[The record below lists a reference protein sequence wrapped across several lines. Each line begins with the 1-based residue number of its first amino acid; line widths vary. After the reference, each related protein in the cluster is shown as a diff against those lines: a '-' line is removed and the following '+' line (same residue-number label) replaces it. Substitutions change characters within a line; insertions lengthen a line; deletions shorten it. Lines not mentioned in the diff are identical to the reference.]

1 MDFYVSRGGYASLL
15 SFVQDYGYVVEADDA
30 AHIAYERDTLLVL
43 KLVHLESGRE
53 INIVTVLEGH
63 AVNGITQFH
72 STLVMNYIG
81 WYGIVSLY
89 PDWTLAKKGLIV
101 RDTERT
107 LLCFEKYRQRGFEIA
122 ASNTG
127 LGEDGVDHW
136 CEESFGCPKT
146 KRNLLDKYCA
156 FLPFRGME
164 GDLGYFERDAVAW
177 FLDVKCGYT
186 L

>member
-1 MDFYVSRGGYASLL
+1 MVVHIKAVQARSTSPRIFLSIAWARTVSFHFHTVVALRAQLATTGAIISGSAALALLHPESFFPNDLDFYVSRGGYASLL

-101 RDTERT
+101 R
-107 LLCFEKYRQRGFEIA
+107 
-122 ASNTG
+122 
-127 LGEDGVDHW
+127 
-136 CEESFGCPKT
+136 P
-146 KRNLLDKYCA
+146 
-156 FLPFRGME
+156 
-164 GDLGYFERDAVAW
+164 
-177 FLDVKCGYT
+177 
-186 L
+186 